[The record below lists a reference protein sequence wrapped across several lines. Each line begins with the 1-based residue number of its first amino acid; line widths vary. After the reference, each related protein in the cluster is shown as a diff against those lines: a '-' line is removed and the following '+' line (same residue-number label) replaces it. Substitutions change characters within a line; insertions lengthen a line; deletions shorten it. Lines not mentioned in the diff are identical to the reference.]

1 MDAFWYSGITGSV
14 AVGLS
19 NNSVIISNTDNLTTI
34 KNLKGHRDVVTEVR
48 YSKLDSNLIYTS
60 SMDRT
65 IKRWD
70 IRIKDSCVNKFKHNT
85 EGPEPHQW
93 KPFSTMDVNC
103 SDTFI
108 CGGTEKNGDD
118 SFLLFFDVRNPEVLG
133 GYWESHSEDVTKDTL
148 KWLKRSNAIYNH
160 LGVVCQSEEYQLWDI
175 EESMPSF
182 KFEREILSKALMR
195 TSPEACYLVDSFQ
208 FDDSDDVFILGGSK
222 RKHSGCLRVLQL
234 HKKKFKGYSSLIDQD
249 MLENQIFRAVCANP
263 KSRCII
269 TGGEDGLSTF
279 GKRERKKS

>member
-1 MDAFWYSGITGSV
+1 MPHEEDLSILDVNSEEDEDIEAANKAFPTSYNCIAKKAISLENDFITKMDAFWYSGITGSV

-19 NNSVIISNTDNLTTI
+19 NNSVIISNTDNLATI
-34 KNLKGHRDVVTEVR
+34 NNLKGHRDVVTKVR

-70 IRIKDSCVNKFKHNT
+70 IRIKESCVNTFKDNT

-118 SFLLFFDVRNPEVLG
+118 SFLLFFDVRNPKVLG
-133 GYWESHSEDVTKDTL
+133 GYWESHSEDVRFHPNDANYMASSSIDGLINVFDISKNSEEDALLYTLGSEVSPDTL

-175 EESMPSF
+175 E
-182 KFEREILSKALMR
+182 
-195 TSPEACYLVDSFQ
+195 
-208 FDDSDDVFILGGSK
+208 
-222 RKHSGCLRVLQL
+222 
-234 HKKKFKGYSSLIDQD
+234 
-249 MLENQIFRAVCANP
+249 
-263 KSRCII
+263 
-269 TGGEDGLSTF
+269 
-279 GKRERKKS
+279 